1 MNQLRKL
8 VFRILALTIVITLFF
23 SLASKSVLADSRIV
37 KVSDRI
43 ILIRGSNSTYLPKGK
58 AISEEIKPGDLLK
71 PLGESPV
78 RVEVI
83 CEDKQKSISIPANR
97 RSNFNTLCS
106 SLILRED
113 RDFPFPT
120 APNPIRQ

>member
-1 MNQLRKL
+1 MNQLGKL

-23 SLASKSVLADSRIV
+23 SLASKSVLANSRIV

-83 CEDKQKSISIPANR
+83 CEDQQKSISIPANIR
-97 RSNFNTLCS
+97 TNVNTLCPPHIP
-106 SLILRED
+106 LHKRLPIT
-113 RDFPFPT
+113 T
-120 APNPIRQ
+120 APNPIR

>member
-43 ILIRGSNSTYLPKGK
+43 FLIRGSNSTY
-58 AISEEIKPGDLLK
+58 
-71 PLGESPV
+71 
-78 RVEVI
+78 
-83 CEDKQKSISIPANR
+83 
-97 RSNFNTLCS
+97 
-106 SLILRED
+106 
-113 RDFPFPT
+113 
-120 APNPIRQ
+120 